1 VSACF
6 TKKENARWSNLGLW
20 REGKERLGF
29 AQLHR
34 VESVPNS
41 PWLGDPN
48 RTHPLPPSSS
58 SSPPDLSPAHGLQ
71 SAAAVLY
78 RRRRRLYRAPS
89 PYPSSLPPYLIAPP
103 GPCCLHPVRT
113 LGRWFPRYEPIVLQR
128 LLKSKLVNKPLQI
141 LGVPVLTRR
150 APPLPAV
157 DARLTDFA
165 QPILGQRGP
174 YLRLGLRSLVDQRVH
189 VSR

>member
-1 VSACF
+1 MI
-6 TKKENARWSNLGLW
+6 WSRFQTPPLLGGS
-20 REGKERLGF
+20 E
-29 AQLHR
+29 
-34 VESVPNS
+34 PDPS
-41 PWLGDPN
+41 P
-48 RTHPLPPSSS
+48 TSSSSSSS

-89 PYPSSLPPYLIAPP
+89 PSSLPPYLIAPP

-113 LGRWFPRYEPIVLQR
+113 LGHWFPRYEPIVLLLQR
-128 LLKSKLVNKPLQI
+128 LLKSKLLVNKPLQI